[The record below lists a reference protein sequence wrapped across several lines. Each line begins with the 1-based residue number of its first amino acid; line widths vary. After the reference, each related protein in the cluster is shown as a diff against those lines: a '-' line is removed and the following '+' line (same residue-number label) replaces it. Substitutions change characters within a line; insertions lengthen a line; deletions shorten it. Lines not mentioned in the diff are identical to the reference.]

1 VKARLRQSE
10 EELRVITDSIRQFIV
25 VLARDGTTLYAN
37 KLALE
42 NVGFT
47 VLDLTNENLLTGAGL
62 PRQAEAPGELGW
74 NQVWR
79 KSAHPD
85 DLNRIQA
92 ERRKG
97 LLQEAPFELEGRLL
111 LKNGQYRWQLFRYNP
126 LKDEYG
132 QIIRWYV
139 TATDI
144 DDRKGEDNVRLEER
158 TRIAQELR
166 DTLLQAV
173 QAALMHLAA
182 TLFGMNEDSR
192 VKKRLEQIVELM
204 SQGIEEGRN
213 AIQGL
218 RSSRGSEN
226 LIVALSAIRH
236 ELQISPDIDFRA
248 MVTGR
253 QIQFPTQ
260 TRNEIYRIGR
270 EALPLSD
277 GFLLLSP
284 EGIETAFAQDLT
296 KEEKSL
302 LVAVQPQTSASIFGA
317 KPTAAAWRS
326 KPSWY
331 IVATNDNMIAPEQE
345 KSMAKQI
352 SAATTVLPS
361 SHVAMLSHP
370 KEVAKVIEDAS
381 AGKK

>member
-1 VKARLRQSE
+1 MKARLRQSA

-47 VLDLTNENLLTGAGL
+47 VLDLTNENLLTGANL

-132 QIIRWYV
+132 EIIRWYV

-158 TRIAQELR
+158 TRIAQELH
-166 DTLLQAV
+166 DTLLQTV
-173 QAALMHLAA
+173 QAALMHLAP

-236 ELQISPDIDFRA
+236 ELQIR
-248 MVTGR
+248 
-253 QIQFPTQ
+253 
-260 TRNEIYRIGR
+260 
-270 EALPLSD
+270 
-277 GFLLLSP
+277 
-284 EGIETAFAQDLT
+284 TAY
-296 KEEKSL
+296 
-302 LVAVQPQTSASIFGA
+302 
-317 KPTAAAWRS
+317 S
-326 KPSWY
+326 K
-331 IVATNDNMIAPEQE
+331 A
-345 KSMAKQI
+345 
-352 SAATTVLPS
+352 
-361 SHVAMLSHP
+361 
-370 KEVAKVIEDAS
+370 
-381 AGKK
+381 